1 MYPKNGLQKERNEEY
16 GEYILSRTVKSVHR
30 TYFLDVRATK
40 GEDLFVSIT
49 ESRKRQNADGSQYY
63 DRHKI
68 VLYKEDLLRFCE
80 EFGII
85 EEYLKEQRP
94 HYFERGA
101 EPTATEVPTATAEPI
116 ATEEL
121 FESQPTEEPT
131 QGAEAEF
138 SVTSD
143 IKFEDL

>member
-1 MYPKNGLQKERNEEY
+1 MYPKNGSQKDRNEEY

-49 ESRKRQNADGSQYY
+49 ESRKRQNGDGSQYY

-68 VLYKEDLLRFCE
+68 VLYKEDILRFCQ

-85 EEYLKEQRP
+85 EEFLKEQRP
-94 HYFERGA
+94 HYFEKREEA
-101 EPTATEVPTATAEPI
+101 EAI
-116 ATEEL
+116 APQQTEEATD
-121 FESQPTEEPT
+121 SEP
-131 QGAEAEF
+131 ENDF
-138 SVTSD
+138 STAHD

>member
-1 MYPKNGLQKERNEEY
+1 MYSKNGSQKDRNEEY
-16 GEYILSRTVKSVHR
+16 GEYILSRAVKSVHR

-68 VLYKEDLLRFCE
+68 VLYKEDILRFCE

-85 EEYLKEQRP
+85 EEFLKEQRP
-94 HYFERGA
+94 HYFE
-101 EPTATEVPTATAEPI
+101 PTPLTVP
-116 ATEEL
+116 
-121 FESQPTEEPT
+121 QPTEEPAT
-131 QGAEAEF
+131 TEPSSE
-138 SVTSD
+138 SD
-143 IKFEDL
+143 VKFEDL

>member
-1 MYPKNGLQKERNEEY
+1 MYSKNGSQKDRNEEY
-16 GEYILSRTVKSVHR
+16 GEYILSRTIKSVHR

-49 ESRKRQNADGSQYY
+49 ESRKRQNNDGSQYY

-68 VLYKEDLLRFCE
+68 VLYKEDILRFCK

-85 EEYLKEQRP
+85 EEFLKEQRP
-94 HYFERGA
+94 QYFEQIA
-101 EPTATEVPTATAEPI
+101 EPQSVAP
-116 ATEEL
+116 ATEE
-121 FESQPTEEPT
+121 EASADEPV
-131 QGAEAEF
+131 AEISE
-138 SVTSD
+138 SD

>member
-1 MYPKNGLQKERNEEY
+1 MYSKNEPQNGRVEEY

-68 VLYKEDLLRFCE
+68 VLYKEDIARFCQ

-85 EEYLKEQRP
+85 ENYLKEHKS
-94 HYFERGA
+94 HYFNQNG
-101 EPTATEVPTATAEPI
+101 
-116 ATEEL
+116 
-121 FESQPTEEPT
+121 ESVAAPAAPKYEEPM
-131 QGAEAEF
+131 
-138 SVTSD
+138 SVEPESEGLMQEES
-143 IKFEDL
+143 IIIESEVRFEDL

>member
-1 MYPKNGLQKERNEEY
+1 MYPKNGSSKDRNEEY

-68 VLYKEDLLRFCE
+68 VLYKEDILRFCE

-85 EEYLKEQRP
+85 EEFLKEQRP
-94 HYFERGA
+94 HYFEKIV
-101 EPTATEVPTATAEPI
+101 EPV
-116 ATEEL
+116 
-121 FESQPTEEPT
+121 
-131 QGAEAEF
+131 
-138 SVTSD
+138 SVTMPQTPEESVSSEANVGAD
-143 IKFEDL
+143 VQFEDL

>member
-1 MYPKNGLQKERNEEY
+1 MYSKSGSQKDRNEEY
-16 GEYILSRTVKSVHR
+16 GEYILSRAVKSVHR

-68 VLYKEDLLRFCE
+68 VLYKEDILRFCE

-85 EEYLKEQRP
+85 EEFLKEQRP
-94 HYFERGA
+94 HYFE
-101 EPTATEVPTATAEPI
+101 PTPQAVP
-116 ATEEL
+116 
-121 FESQPTEEPT
+121 QPTEEPAT
-131 QGAEAEF
+131 TEPSSE
-138 SVTSD
+138 SD
-143 IKFEDL
+143 VKFEDL

>member
-1 MYPKNGLQKERNEEY
+1 MYSKNGSQKDRNEEY
-16 GEYILSRTVKSVHR
+16 GEYILSRTIKSVHR

-49 ESRKRQNADGSQYY
+49 ESRKRQNNDGSQYY

-68 VLYKEDLLRFCE
+68 VLYKEDILRFCK

-85 EEYLKEQRP
+85 EEFLKEQRP
-94 HYFERGA
+94 QYFEQNA
-101 EPTATEVPTATAEPI
+101 EPQSVAPT
-116 ATEEL
+116 TEE
-121 FESQPTEEPT
+121 EASADEPV
-131 QGAEAEF
+131 AEISE
-138 SVTSD
+138 SD